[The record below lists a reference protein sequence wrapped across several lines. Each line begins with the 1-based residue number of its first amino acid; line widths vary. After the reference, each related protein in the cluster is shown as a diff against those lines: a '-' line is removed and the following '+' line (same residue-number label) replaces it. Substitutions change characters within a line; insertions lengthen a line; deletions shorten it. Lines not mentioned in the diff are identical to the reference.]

1 MTQKKFMGKWSFEEL
16 AEIENNGFKIIG
28 TEVINGQVVLVFNNF
43 MVRQID
49 LASLEE

>member
-1 MTQKKFMGKWSFEEL
+1 MTQKKFMGKWSYEEL
-16 AEIENNGFKIIG
+16 AEIENSGLKLIG
-28 TEVINGQVVLVFNNF
+28 TEVINGQVVLIFDNF